1 MNRLTLYPFNMQA
14 SERNIWLCRTNAYS
28 LPELIVVMIISG
40 IIIFIVANGF
50 LSLKKVVINTNVSIT
65 SSTDSILEYY
75 RNHMYTIVGG
85 KVVDADSMLR
95 VDRDS
100 LFATFIDNEIVYIK
114 QLVNKNEDDNSVQKI
129 IR

>member
-1 MNRLTLYPFNMQA
+1 MQA

-75 RNHMYTIVGG
+75 RNHMYTIVEG

-114 QLVNKNEDDNSVQKI
+114 QLVNKNEDNNSVQKI